1 MTYNLSDSEK
11 YLWNYI
17 EMHIDE
23 IPNFSIVKLSEEA
36 NISTATIV
44 RAMKKKGFDGFTSF
58 KYYLKEQDNSAVKF
72 SSLEQVDSEIKQAI
86 LKNEKEVIR
95 TINMLDSGIIEDSI
109 QKIKHSEKI
118 VIFARGFSEMTAQE
132 ICMKF
137 QLMGKYAEM
146 HSDPNII
153 KSISK
158 KLKQSDIVIFI
169 SLNGETPELVTAIKN
184 CTTSGI
190 STITITANPHSTLAN
205 LSEIVFQGYKS
216 DSSYFPEYEVRS
228 RLPLSIIARVL
239 LDSYAIR
246 TKKN

>member
-1 MTYNLSDSEK
+1 MPPRKPVPPLFATNPPTKPTTSPGL
-11 YLWNYI
+11 LA
-17 EMHIDE
+17 
-23 IPNFSIVKLSEEA
+23 IP
-36 NISTATIV
+36 
-44 RAMKKKGFDGFTSF
+44 
-58 KYYLKEQDNSAVKF
+58 SA
-72 SSLEQVDSEIKQAI
+72 IY
-86 LKNEKEVIR
+86 NEKEVIR

-109 QKIKHSEKI
+109 QKIKHSERI

-146 HSDPNII
+146 HSDPNIM
-153 KSISK
+153 KSISR
-158 KLKQSDIVIFI
+158 KLKPSDIVIFI
-169 SLNGETPELVTAIKN
+169 SLNGETPELVTALKN
-184 CTTSGI
+184 CIADDI
-190 STITITANPHSTLAN
+190 STITITANPYSTLAN

-246 TKKN
+246 TQEN